1 LRVANLGWGGDFLG
15 FSASMTAESS
25 PSLHSKDH
33 PFPARLTER
42 RRLSKPGSEKDTQH
56 FVVDITGSGLHY
68 KCGDS
73 LGVFPSNDP
82 ALVDEVLQLLACDGG
97 EPVTLPKETAPRP
110 LREAL
115 LHRLALAAPTKKNL
129 QAFHDLTPEADEKAR
144 LHNLIQNTKP
154 EELHAY
160 LEQREFIDLLV
171 EYPGAKFSAQALV
184 EQLRKL
190 QPRLY
195 SIASS
200 PVLHPHEVHLTVA
213 IVRYQTNSRARH
225 GVASSHLADRAPLH
239 APVVP
244 VFVSHSHFGLP
255 EDHARDIIMVGPGTG
270 IAPFRAFTQE
280 RIAKNAPGR
289 SWVFFG
295 DQRRAFDY
303 LYEDEWENW
312 RAAGK
317 LARLDLAF
325 SRDQAHKIYVQ
336 DRMQENAA
344 ELWVWLK
351 NGAVFYVCGDAKRM
365 AKDVDLA
372 LHDIIARQGG
382 LDPAQA
388 AEYVK
393 LMKKEK
399 RYQRDVY

>member
-1 LRVANLGWGGDFLG
+1 
-15 FSASMTAESS
+15 MTAEFS
-25 PSLHSKDH
+25 PSAFSKDH

-56 FVVDITGSGLHY
+56 FVVDIAGSGLHY

-82 ALVDEVLQLLACDGG
+82 ALVDEVLQLLACEGG
-97 EPVTLPKETAPRP
+97 EVVLLPKETAPIP

-115 LHRLALAAPTKKNL
+115 LRRLALAAPTKKNL
-129 QAFHDLTPEADEKAR
+129 LAFHDLTAEADEKAR

-160 LEQREFIDLLV
+160 LEQREFIDLLI
-171 EYPGAKFSAQALV
+171 EYPGAKFSPQALV
-184 EQLRKL
+184 DQLRKL

-213 IVRYQTNSRARH
+213 IVRYQTNNRARH
-225 GVASSHLADRAPLH
+225 GVATTYLADRAPLH
-239 APVVP
+239 APAVP

-255 EDHARDIIMVGPGTG
+255 EEHARDIIMVGPGTG

-303 LYEDEWENW
+303 LYEEEWENW

-344 ELWVWLK
+344 ELWAWIK
-351 NGAVFYVCGDAKRM
+351 NGAIFYVCGDAKRM

-372 LHDIIARQGG
+372 LHDIIAKQGG
-382 LDPAQA
+382 LEPAQA

>member
-1 LRVANLGWGGDFLG
+1 
-15 FSASMTAESS
+15 MTIEAS
-25 PSLHSKDH
+25 PSAYTKDR
-33 PFPARLTER
+33 PFPARLAER

-56 FVVDITGSGLHY
+56 FVVDIAGSGLTY

-73 LGVFPSNDP
+73 LGVFPVNDP
-82 ALVDEVLQLLACDGG
+82 ALVDAVLQGLRLRGD
-97 EPVTLPKETAPRP
+97 EPVTPPKDTQAIP

-115 LHRLALAAPTKKNL
+115 LKRFSLSQPTKKSL
-129 QAFHDLTPEADEKAR
+129 QAFHDHTSAADEKAH

-160 LEQREFIDLLV
+160 LEAREFIDLIE
-171 EYPGAKFSAQALV
+171 EYPGAQFTAQSFV
-184 EQLRKL
+184 DQLRKL

-200 PVLHPHEVHLTVA
+200 PVLHPHAVHLTIA
-213 IVRYQTNSRARH
+213 IVRYQTNGRART
-225 GVASSHLADRAPLH
+225 GVASTYLADRAALSEP
-239 APVVP
+239 AIP

-255 EDHARDIIMVGPGTG
+255 EDHSRDIIMVGPGTG
-270 IAPFRAFTQE
+270 IAPFRAFVQE

-303 LYEDEWENW
+303 LYEEEWELW
-312 RAAGK
+312 RASGK

-325 SRDQAHKIYVQ
+325 SRDQKQKIYVQ

-344 ELWVWLK
+344 ELWTWLR
-351 NGAVFYVCGDAKRM
+351 NGAAFYVCGDAKRM

-372 LHDIIARQGG
+372 LHDIIARHGG
-382 LDPAQA
+382 MDAPQA